1 MNFGT
6 GPSKKFCHVCRDWI
20 EVFDDKVQCEKFT
33 MHKSCFKCAI
43 CDIQLKP
50 GSCSRDDGM
59 MYRQFM
65 CDKRSPLWFCSTH
78 MMLGSGEK
86 CQMLREKLARL
97 TNQ

>member
-1 MNFGT
+1 MFAVIGL
-6 GPSKKFCHVCRDWI
+6 KFLMTKYNAKNLLVL
-20 EVFDDKVQCEKFT
+20 
-33 MHKSCFKCAI
+33 HKSCFKCAI

-86 CQMLREKLARL
+86 CQMLREKIG
-97 TNQ
+97 

>member
-20 EVFDDKVQCEKFT
+20 DVFDDKVQCEKFT

-86 CQMLREKLARL
+86 CQMLREKLARMA
-97 TNQ
+97 NQ